1 MFMWRDLFSNI
12 RRRVL
17 ILAAVPLLSLLSL
30 YTPFFA
36 NSASAVT
43 ADDVLNRARAWS
55 ILQAVIDN
63 AGDLDSSI
71 SNSDAT
77 SCHIFGTDDN
87 NSIYVGHW
95 STGDNDDNGTT
106 VSNGGSWDALE
117 DRVDLANNALAAVGI
132 QGGCRGLLEKLGYTS
147 SGGDMDQPKDYSDG
161 DGEVRDKL
169 QAALKGDAFFGR
181 RLSDGSPG
189 DAISYAMLYY
199 TLTNV
204 CGWAYRNPFV
214 QNDTSQ
220 GDDGSRNREAQ
231 NNGWSGDSRNS
242 HFHTYT
248 FENSKAGENTY
259 YKGAGREDDVR
270 VGSKTGFANS
280 GNNDATTDCG
290 DNNADTI
297 GAKLGDNHRFADA
310 YSTLLKPGG
319 QYTPGTC
326 GEKYPAAGTD
336 AAVERANALRAAC
349 DDGFKNKA
357 AGYCDKYN
365 SDQGL
370 KDACLYG
377 QQTATGLSSETT
389 PNQEKDPTKKEDK
402 TTCAI
407 PGIGWIVCPVLNLLA
422 QLVDGAYSFV
432 AALLKVQPVVMNPDS
447 GLFKAWSV
455 MRNFANIAFVIA
467 FLFII
472 FSQVT
477 SFGISNY
484 GIKRMLPRLV
494 IAAILVNISF
504 WICSLAVDLS
514 NIGGASLKGLFDG
527 IGQGLSLPN
536 TDNGFNSGTQWQGIV
551 GGLLGGSVLVGAAL
565 YIGLS
570 ALIPIILACLI
581 AILSVFLVLVIR
593 QALIVLLIVIS
604 PLAFVA
610 YLLPNTESL
619 FTRWRRLFTTLLV
632 LYPVVSILFG
642 ASALASKIVM
652 GGS

>member
-17 ILAAVPLLSLLSL
+17 VLAAVPLLSLLSL

-36 NSASAVT
+36 NSAYAVT

-55 ILQAVIDN
+55 ILQAVIDK
-63 AGDLDSSI
+63 ASLLDSSI
-71 SNSDAT
+71 SNEDA
-77 SCHIFGTDDN
+77 SNCHIFGGSDN
-87 NSIYVGHW
+87 DAVYVGHW
-95 STGDNDDNGTT
+95 ATGDNDDNGT
-106 VSNGGSWDALE
+106 VYSNGGSWDALE
-117 DRVDLANNALAAVGI
+117 NRVDLANNALASVGI

-147 SGGDMDQPKDYSDG
+147 SGGDMNQPKDYSNG

-169 QAALKGDAFFGR
+169 QAALKADAFFGR

-199 TLTNV
+199 ALTNV

-214 QNDTSQ
+214 PNDTSP

-248 FENSKAGENTY
+248 YENGKAGENTY
-259 YKGAGREDDVR
+259 YKGGGREDDIR

-280 GNNDATTDCG
+280 GNNDAITDCG

-297 GAKLGDNHRFADA
+297 GAKLGDNPRFADA
-310 YSTLLKPGG
+310 YAALLKPGG

-336 AAVERANALRAAC
+336 AEVQRANALRAAC
-349 DDGFKNKA
+349 DDGFKNKT

-365 SDQGL
+365 SDKGL

-377 QQTATGLSSETT
+377 QQTATGLSTDTT
-389 PNQEKDPTKKEDK
+389 PAQEKDPTKKEDK

-407 PGIGWIVCPVLNLLA
+407 PGIGWIVCPILNLLA

-432 AALLKVQPVVMNPDS
+432 AALLKVQPVVMDTNS

-484 GIKRMLPRLV
+484 GIKRMLPRLI
-494 IAAILVNISF
+494 IAAILVNVSF

-514 NIGGASLKGLFDG
+514 NIGGASLKSLFDG

-551 GGLLGGSVLVGAAL
+551 GGLLGGTVLVGAAL

-570 ALIPIILACLI
+570 ALIPVILACLI
-581 AILSVFLVLVIR
+581 AILAVFLVLVIR

-619 FTRWRRLFTTLLV
+619 FTRWRKLFTTLLI
-632 LYPVVSILFG
+632 LYPVVSIIFG